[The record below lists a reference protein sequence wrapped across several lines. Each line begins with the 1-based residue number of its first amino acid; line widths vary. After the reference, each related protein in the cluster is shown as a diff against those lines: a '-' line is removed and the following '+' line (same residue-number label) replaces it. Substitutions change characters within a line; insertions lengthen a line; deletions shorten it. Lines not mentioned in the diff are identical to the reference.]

1 MNMMVSSTPQ
11 PYVLVVDDD
20 PGMLRSIG
28 FMLQTEK
35 IRCVPFS
42 GGDAFIQE
50 VAVHPELLKGPGCL
64 LLDLRM
70 PGMGGL
76 EVFEHLM
83 QIDPDPTL
91 AIIFITA
98 HGEVSIVA
106 KVLKQGAVD
115 FIQKPFDVEQMLR
128 QLDEYF
134 EVSRKR
140 FLRKANRAE
149 VQSRINELT
158 DKEEVVMGL
167 LFEGLSN
174 KEIAEKLSNSVRT
187 IELRRAS
194 IYDKLQVKS
203 VVEMTR
209 LLESIAWQARA
220 GSHP

>member
-1 MNMMVSSTPQ
+1 MNLLTSAVPQ

-28 FMLQTEK
+28 FMLQAEK
-35 IRCVPFS
+35 IHCVPFS
-42 GGDAFIQE
+42 GGDGFIQ
-50 VAVHPELLKGPGCL
+50 ALRAQPEMLQGPGCL

-76 EVFEHLM
+76 EVFDHLM
-83 QIDPDPTL
+83 RIDPDPTL

-106 KVLKQGAVD
+106 QVLKQGAVD
-115 FIQKPFDVEQMLR
+115 FIQKPFDAEQMMR
-128 QLDEYF
+128 QLEGYF
-134 EVSRKR
+134 EISRKR
-140 FLRKANRAE
+140 FLRKANKAE
-149 VQSRINELT
+149 VQARIDELT
-158 DKEEVVMGL
+158 DKEAVVMGL

-174 KEIAEKLSNSVRT
+174 KEIAERLKNSVRT

-209 LLESIAWQARA
+209 MLESIAWQVR
-220 GSHP
+220 

>member
-1 MNMMVSSTPQ
+1 MNMLVNSVPQ

-35 IRCVPFS
+35 IRCFPFP

-50 VAVHPELLKGPGCL
+50 VQARPELLQGPGCL

-83 QIDPDPTL
+83 RIDPDPAL

-128 QLDEYF
+128 QLEEYF
-134 EVSRKR
+134 DISRKR
-140 FLRKANRAE
+140 FIRKANKVE
-149 VQSRINELT
+149 VQSRIDELT
-158 DKEEVVMGL
+158 DKEVVVMGL

-174 KEIAEKLSNSVRT
+174 KEIAEKLNNSVRT

-209 LLESIAWQARA
+209 LLESISWQMSSNQR
-220 GSHP
+220 P